1 MKKLGIVNVNLE
13 FEIPDGQDPQVFLE
27 NVELPKEYVADSFE
41 IVKIMPICSSCDT
54 AYDED
59 DGHSCDRQRT
69 GL

>member
-1 MKKLGIVNVNLE
+1 MKKLGVINVNLE
-13 FEIPDGQDPQVFLE
+13 YEIPEGQDPEVFLE
-27 NVELPKEYVADSFE
+27 NVELPKEYVSDSFE
-41 IVKIMPICSSCDT
+41 IVKIMPICPYCES